1 MFAAIV
7 IGIPLLRVLRR
18 KALALPAGFKPKGAW
33 PAPGVDKIVSF
44 EILSTTTT
52 TTTTTTTIMLARR
65 TGPGANCVWRKVFPA
80 VFIASNIS
88 SESPAV
94 SNSSPTVSG
103 VRAHHSR
110 HSTSACAGIQAE
122 SVSGN
127 GAQGI
132 RRLKGLTRSGIRA
145 SRAPIRNFP
154 VPPILP
160 AYCVSTVKQ

>member
-18 KALALPAGFKPKGAW
+18 KALAFPAGFKPDGAW

-44 EILSTTTT
+44 EILSP
-52 TTTTTTTIMLARR
+52 TTTTTIMLARR
-65 TGPGANCVWRKVFPA
+65 PGPGGNCVWRKVFPA

-132 RRLKGLTRSGIRA
+132 RRLKGLTRSGIRT
-145 SRAPIRNFP
+145 SRAPIRHFP
-154 VPPILP
+154 VPPILSTH
-160 AYCVSTVKQ
+160 CVSTVKQ